1 MALLL
6 CRQTAS
12 RPFYL
17 SKLNIN
23 IWSEQELC
31 YCIYNNPLLCM
42 QSLPDEGLFSWI
54 SEELKMKKLADR
66 LMMMTRAG
74 EGAEAMLSEIVQ
86 ECNYLDTQEKAAFI
100 KRLSEFRDLSGYD
113 MACMEGRALFDSGNY
128 NAAFDCFSEAV
139 RLLESDYRHS
149 SKKDDAELKNHN
161 EIKADLYCDMAAVKM
176 QMFDEESAEKL
187 LELSKETFYNDRALR
202 MRYLIDK
209 KGDLPEEELNRLDEL
224 VMKAKENARE
234 TKAYRD
240 VEAIFELDTDSM
252 LKEAARTAAAWK
264 KSFRKM

>member
-1 MALLL
+1 
-6 CRQTAS
+6 
-12 RPFYL
+12 
-17 SKLNIN
+17 
-23 IWSEQELC
+23 
-31 YCIYNNPLLCM
+31 M